1 MSSAKLKGRKLRCGD
16 RVATQVGKLAEDR
29 LVIDPSIARGLDY
42 YTGTVYETIL
52 DDLPGIGSICS
63 GGRYDDLVRR
73 CGARPGDDFGAG
85 FSLAID
91 PIRELLT
98 ETETKPPM
106 TRQLMVA
113 FSERSTL
120 EAALERQRWWHQQ
133 GRSAVIELHPFH
145 DRSKAEQQAQDQGGF
160 QLDWIDP

>member
-1 MSSAKLKGRKLRCGD
+1 
-16 RVATQVGKLAEDR
+16 
-29 LVIDPSIARGLDY
+29 
-42 YTGTVYETIL
+42 
-52 DDLPGIGSICS
+52 
-63 GGRYDDLVRR
+63 
-73 CGARPGDDFGAG
+73 
-85 FSLAID
+85 
-91 PIRELLT
+91 
-98 ETETKPPM
+98 
-106 TRQLMVA
+106 MVA